1 MMLGFLYFRRTMVR
15 WQYNSASFIIKHY
28 CKAPL
33 SQTTAAYTVYRLAL
47 VIFSP
52 TTPVTI
58 VLSDIV
64 DREWHVGTILNSSK
78 KIDISAR
85 FLAGDKLNTCLVISS
100 LTCFTRIKRKFLIT
114 KKFVQNS
121 TISIENRFCEYC
133 FYNLLFCKFT
143 IQYFK
148 FKSP

>member
-1 MMLGFLYFRRTMVR
+1 
-15 WQYNSASFIIKHY
+15 
-28 CKAPL
+28 L

-58 VLSDIV
+58 VLCDIV

-85 FLAGDKLNTCLVISS
+85 FLTGDKLNTCLVIFS
-100 LTCFTRIKRKFLIT
+100 LICLIHIKLPPVT
-114 KKFVQNS
+114 TKFVQNS
-121 TISIENRFCEYC
+121 TISIENRFCECC
-133 FYNLLFCKFT
+133 FYNFCKFT

-148 FKSP
+148 FISLKCKPIDGRCLCFSVQIPQG